1 MAMDGSVLS
10 TITDTWTYVAAAC
23 FPVRIAVILL
33 GL

>member
-1 MAMDGSVLS
+1 MAMAM
-10 TITDTWTYVAAAC
+10 IIDTWTYVAAAC